1 MEYLYLY
8 IAAINIITFW
18 MFALDKKRAIKKV
31 WRIPESRLLFLSLIG
46 GSLGGILA
54 MITVHHKTRKLIF
67 TIGMPVLLVINILA
81 LYYLKK

>member
-8 IAAINIITFW
+8 IVAINITTFW
-18 MFALDKKRAIKKV
+18 MFAADKKRARKKV
-31 WRIPESRLLFLSLIG
+31 WRIPESRLLFFSLIG

-54 MITVHHKTRKLIF
+54 MITVHHKTKKLLF
-67 TIGMPVLLVINILA
+67 TIGMPVLLVINIFV

>member
-8 IAAINIITFW
+8 IVAINIITFW
-18 MFALDKKRAIKKV
+18 MFALDKKRARKKV
-31 WRIPESRLLFLSLIG
+31 WRIPESRLLFFSLIG